1 MSPKN
6 GVGGMAFQRTT
17 TGLAGLIVL
26 EPQVFGDDRGYFK
39 ETYREADFK
48 ELGLPG
54 FVQENESRSKA
65 GVLRGLH
72 YQLKPASLTKLV
84 RCVRGAIF
92 DVAVDI
98 RKSSP
103 TYGGWHGIEL
113 TEENHK
119 MFLVPEGFAHGFLTL
134 REDTVIVYKQTDYYN
149 AQLERSVLWSDP
161 ALNIQWPMTNPLLS
175 SKDEQAKALTEVE
188 NNFD

>member
-1 MSPKN
+1 
-6 GVGGMAFQRTT
+6 MAFQRTT

-72 YQLKPASLTKLV
+72 YQLRPASLTKLV

-103 TYGGWHGIEL
+103 TYGRWHGIEL

-175 SKDEQAKALTEVE
+175 SKDEQAKTLAEVE

>member
-1 MSPKN
+1 
-6 GVGGMAFQRTT
+6 MAFQRTT
-17 TGLAGLIVL
+17 TELDGLIVL
-26 EPQVFGDDRGYFK
+26 EPKVFGDHRGYFK
-39 ETYREADFK
+39 ETFRDSDFQ
-48 ELGLPG
+48 ELGLPL

-72 YQLKPASLTKLV
+72 YQLQPASLTKLV

-103 TYGGWHGIEL
+103 TYGKWHGVEL

-119 MFLVPEGFAHGFLTL
+119 MFLVPDGFAHGFLTL
-134 REDTVIVYKQTDYYN
+134 REDTVIVYKQTDYYTPE
-149 AQLERSVLWSDP
+149 LERSVLWRDP
-161 ALNIQWPMTNPLLS
+161 ALNIQWPLTDPLLS
-175 SKDEQAKALTEVE
+175 SKDEEAKLLAEVE

>member
-6 GVGGMAFQRTT
+6 GVGDMAFQRTT

-72 YQLKPASLTKLV
+72 YQLRPASLTKLV

-175 SKDEQAKALTEVE
+175 SKDEQAKTLAEVE